1 MEHSDATNVRH
12 EVVVGDNN
20 PHFFHSATEVP
31 RLVVVG
37 EQKLIQSKGCTGVE
51 PGTRERM
58 RAEPGTAAE
67 NRDYSAP
74 LRRVPITRSNFQA
87 ELD

>member
-1 MEHSDATNVRH
+1 M
-12 EVVVGDNN
+12 
-20 PHFFHSATEVP
+20 
-31 RLVVVG
+31 
-37 EQKLIQSKGCTGVE
+37 IQSKGCTEVE